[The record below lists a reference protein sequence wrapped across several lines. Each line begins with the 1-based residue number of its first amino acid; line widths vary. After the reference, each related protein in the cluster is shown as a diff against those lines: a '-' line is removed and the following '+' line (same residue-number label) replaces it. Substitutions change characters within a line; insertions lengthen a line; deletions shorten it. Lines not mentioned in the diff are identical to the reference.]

1 MKKRKT
7 NRKKGIKEK
16 KRTNRTKKNY
26 KGGWPWMM
34 DSFGKKD
41 VVKDD
46 RMYEIEKGELCP
58 ICLQEFIVGDNIY
71 THNPIIDSGRV
82 KFNGCK
88 RKFHM
93 HCIKTWCDGKGS
105 CPCPWCKN
113 EIKQYIYITLI
124 PLDIPKLS
132 STGYDV
138 SSLDEF

>member
-1 MKKRKT
+1 MKNRKT
-7 NRKKGIKEK
+7 TRKKGK
-16 KRTNRTKKNY
+16 KGTRRNY
-26 KGGWPWMM
+26 KGGWQWMM
-34 DSFGKKD
+34 GKN
-41 VVKDD
+41 DD
-46 RMYEIEKGELCP
+46 MKTDEICP
-58 ICLQEFIVGDNIY
+58 ICLQEIITGDNIY
-71 THNPIIDSGRV
+71 THNPVIDSGRV

-93 HCIKTWCDGKGS
+93 LCIKTWCDGKGS